1 MIVRGQADYPNAQ
14 IINDEGGVVAITGEV
29 IYTNPFFT
37 DGVAAPIIIL
47 EDQAGFV
54 DRNEYYVFP
63 KESQTIGQITS
74 DFYESPFTY
83 SIALPIEP
91 QGTLRDVDHDDET
104 DAGVMVYAIAYWAN
118 TWGDPFL
125 DVRDQYGG
133 GWSTAYVSTRLSE
146 NADTIR
152 EVIGGKYLIY
162 APDDTQGFP
171 SDFGDDNLLFTDD
184 DPIVQAPQ
192 GYTIVNMDTHP
203 FTFDRSRHQQIDLI
217 EPEGS
222 ALVDLSDLNFVDAFD
237 EMLDMFRTEYAFTDY
252 KHLDWDALE
261 DEFRPRFVEAAK
273 NNNQTAYLNAL
284 REFIWRIPDG
294 HVALS
299 PFTPFIEQFQF
310 AIARGI
316 GIGITETDD
325 GRSLVTF
332 LLEDGPADVAGVQ
345 LGAELIEIDGKP
357 ISDVIS
363 EQQPWTQPFSS
374 PHNLRLEQMRYATR
388 FNANIQSVDIEY
400 QNPDDNIP
408 TDVTLS
414 TSSEGASFNETDPTR
429 AVEFDGFELPVEY
442 ELLDDGYGY
451 VSIYSF
457 QDNSLLTI
465 QLWERMIR
473 QLNEQEIPGLIID
486 LRFNGGG
493 NGFLADQMSGYFFD
507 EETVVGSRGFY
518 NEELGDFFFEER
530 AEQRVYL
537 PEDEELHYGG
547 KIMTLVGPQCASAC
561 ERLAYDMTLLDRAE
575 VVGQYPTAGLGG
587 SVNDFRMPR
596 GMTVRFTIGRS
607 VDADGNIHIE
617 GKGVEPTIQVP
628 VNEETLFSDDDVVL
642 QYAID
647 ALNSATTIPVIDGGI
662 IDLGEAIEVQ
672 LSAGE
677 RIRYRL
683 ELKANT
689 PVDVSLRTPFGNTI
703 TVIRFYDEDDNLLLS
718 NEDTQSQAG
727 GNSSLLGIGTD
738 QDLTVFLEVA
748 TLEDDYEGP
757 FTLLVS
763 VSP

>member
-1 MIVRGQADYPNAQ
+1 
-14 IINDEGGVVAITGEV
+14 
-29 IYTNPFFT
+29 
-37 DGVAAPIIIL
+37 
-47 EDQAGFV
+47 
-54 DRNEYYVFP
+54 
-63 KESQTIGQITS
+63 
-74 DFYESPFTY
+74 
-83 SIALPIEP
+83 
-91 QGTLRDVDHDDET
+91 
-104 DAGVMVYAIAYWAN
+104 
-118 TWGDPFL
+118 
-125 DVRDQYGG
+125 
-133 GWSTAYVSTRLSE
+133 
-146 NADTIR
+146 
-152 EVIGGKYLIY
+152 
-162 APDDTQGFP
+162 
-171 SDFGDDNLLFTDD
+171 
-184 DPIVQAPQ
+184 
-192 GYTIVNMDTHP
+192 
-203 FTFDRSRHQQIDLI
+203 
-217 EPEGS
+217 
-222 ALVDLSDLNFVDAFD
+222 
-237 EMLDMFRTEYAFTDY
+237 
-252 KHLDWDALE
+252 
-261 DEFRPRFVEAAK
+261 
-273 NNNQTAYLNAL
+273 
-284 REFIWRIPDG
+284 
-294 HVALS
+294 
-299 PFTPFIEQFQF
+299 
-310 AIARGI
+310 
-316 GIGITETDD
+316 
-325 GRSLVTF
+325 
-332 LLEDGPADVAGVQ
+332 
-345 LGAELIEIDGKP
+345 
-357 ISDVIS
+357 
-363 EQQPWTQPFSS
+363 
-374 PHNLRLEQMRYATR
+374 
-388 FNANIQSVDIEY
+388 
-400 QNPDDNIP
+400 
-408 TDVTLS
+408 
-414 TSSEGASFNETDPTR
+414 
-429 AVEFDGFELPVEY
+429 
-442 ELLDDGYGY
+442 LLDDGYGY

-662 IDLGEAIEVQ
+662 IDVGEAIEGQ